1 MKIMIMTN
9 EDKFNSS
16 FSDDASILR
25 RVCAGFSLLEL
36 LMVISIVAILIGLL
50 IPSLRL
56 ARAQAQRAQCGSN
69 LRQLGLANIAYGNE
83 HDGRFAPGASR
94 FLENLDRWHGH
105 RDSVYERFVPKG
117 GALSPF
123 LGPNGAVRE
132 CPTFEPDRS
141 QAGDDFEAGS
151 GGYGYNNAFLG
162 VDERGGDRRGVKIA
176 DIARPIDTVMFA
188 DAAFAASF
196 PSFRLIEYSFAGGV
210 FQRGSNETKHLDASL
225 HFRHGGEVNVEWA
238 DGHVRGRAFGFTR
251 GNVYGVS
258 EDAMRAAGIGWFGPE
273 SNEFFDLK

>member
-1 MKIMIMTN
+1 MIMSEGTVN
-9 EDKFNSS
+9 LFCGNS
-16 FSDDASILR
+16 AWIRR
-25 RVCAGFSLLEL
+25 RVPSGFSLLEL
-36 LMVISIVAILIGLL
+36 LVVISIVAILIGLL
-50 IPSLRL
+50 LPSLRL
-56 ARAQAQRAQCGSN
+56 VRAQAQRAQCGSN

-94 FLENLDRWHGH
+94 FLDNLDRWHGH
-105 RDSVYERFVPKG
+105 RDSIYERFVPKG

-123 LGPNGAVRE
+123 LGPIGAVGK
-132 CPTFEPDRS
+132 CPTFAPDRS

-162 VDERGGDRRGVKIA
+162 VDERGGDARGVRIA

-196 PSFRLIEYSFAGGV
+196 PSFRLIEYSFAEAV
-210 FQRGSNETKHLDASL
+210 FQRGSNEKNYLDPSL

-238 DGHVRGRAFGFTR
+238 DGHVARRAFAFTR

-258 EDAMRAAGIGWFGPE
+258 EESMRAAGIGWFGPE

>member
-1 MKIMIMTN
+1 MMN
-9 EDKFNSS
+9 EEVFNL
-16 FSDDASILR
+16 FCRDGTWIRR
-25 RVCAGFSLLEL
+25 RVRAGVSLLEL
-36 LMVISIVAILIGLL
+36 LVVISIVALLIGIL

-56 ARAQAQRAQCGSN
+56 ARARAQRAECGSN
-69 LRQLGLANIAYGNE
+69 LRQLGFANIAYGNE
-83 HDGRFAPGASR
+83 HGGRLAPGASK
-94 FLENLDRWHGH
+94 FLKNLDRWHGH

-123 LGPNGAVRE
+123 LDPNGAVRE

-162 VDERGGDRRGVKIA
+162 VDERGGDARGVRIA
-176 DIARPIDTVMFA
+176 DIARPIDAVMFV

-196 PSFRLIEYSFAGGV
+196 PSFRLIEYSFAEAV

-225 HFRHGGEVNVEWA
+225 HFRHEGEVNVEWA
-238 DGHVRGRAFGFTR
+238 DGHVAGRPFGFTR

-258 EDAMRAAGIGWFGPE
+258 EEAMRAAWIGWFGPE